1 MKTKITED
9 LIFQDLEFSTSEEVL
24 SYLANKLYEK
34 GLVVENYTDAVL
46 AREIEYPTGLP
57 AKINVAIPHTDSKY
71 VNETSVVVGIL
82 NKLVQFKSMENP
94 DNILDIQLVIMLA
107 IKDPNDQIDF
117 LQSVISLIQD
127 ERALEKIIYS
137 HDKHIIKTIL
147 EEYL

>member
-127 ERALEKIIYS
+127 ERALEKIISS